1 MNWTARPSVL
11 RKQVMKNV
19 TPCYFRAASYAA
31 CYAIPTFPHQC
42 KANEVFFMGII
53 RVYAD
58 TSVIGG
64 VFDEEFKQPTLRFFD
79 QVEDGQFA
87 LVTSAIVQ
95 DEIALAPTEVRN
107 FFDEMLRFSDVAEVS
122 EDALE
127 LRNAYLHAGIVSPKY
142 SDDALHV
149 AVATVSGC
157 SLIVSWNFKH
167 IVHFQKI
174 PLYNAINAIKG
185 YPQIA
190 IFSPLEVIRYED
202 EEI

>member
-1 MNWTARPSVL
+1 
-11 RKQVMKNV
+11 
-19 TPCYFRAASYAA
+19 
-31 CYAIPTFPHQC
+31 
-42 KANEVFFMGII
+42 MGII

-64 VFDEEFKQPTLRFFD
+64 VFDEEFKVPTQKFFD
-79 QVEDGQFA
+79 QVKSGQFA

-107 FFDEMLRFSDVAEVS
+107 FFDEMLGFSDVAEVS
-122 EDALE
+122 DHVLE
-127 LRNAYLHAGIVSPKY
+127 LRDAYLYSRIVSQKY

-174 PLYNAINAIKG
+174 PLYNAINAIQG

>member
-1 MNWTARPSVL
+1 
-11 RKQVMKNV
+11 
-19 TPCYFRAASYAA
+19 
-31 CYAIPTFPHQC
+31 
-42 KANEVFFMGII
+42 MGII

-58 TSVIGG
+58 TSIIGG
-64 VFDEEFKQPTLRFFD
+64 VFDEEFKVPTRKFFD
-79 QVEDGQFA
+79 QVKSGQFA

-107 FFDEMLRFSDVAEVS
+107 FFDEVLRFSGVVEVS
-122 EDALE
+122 EHALQLRDAYVHS
-127 LRNAYLHAGIVSPKY
+127 RVVSVKY

-174 PLYNAINAIKG
+174 PLYNAINAIQG

-190 IFSPLEVIRYED
+190 ILSPLEVIRYED
-202 EEI
+202 EEV